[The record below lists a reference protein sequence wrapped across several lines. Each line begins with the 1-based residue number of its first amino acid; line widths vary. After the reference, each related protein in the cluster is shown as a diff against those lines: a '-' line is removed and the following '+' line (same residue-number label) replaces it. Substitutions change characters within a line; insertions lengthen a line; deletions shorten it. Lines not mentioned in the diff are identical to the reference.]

1 MVKLDPKALAL
12 NALCPYF
19 TMFPLSFPLSVLAAR
34 ARPGDEVLDPFCG
47 RGTTNYAARLLGLG
61 SVGVDTSPVA
71 AAITASKL
79 VSVRL
84 EVVVAQARH
93 ILETEPFIAAPEG
106 EFWGHAFHADVLAD
120 LCRLRA
126 ALLRDCSTPPRQAL
140 RGLLLGALH
149 GPQQRMFPSYF
160 SNQCPRTYAPK
171 PAYAVS
177 YWRRH
182 NLRPQRVEVL
192 NIIRRRAE
200 RYFAHPLSAS
210 GKARLADS
218 RSAVALRPR
227 VPKRQFR
234 WVITSPP
241 YYGMRTYVAD
251 QWLRAWFLGGP
262 DTVDYRYGEQ
272 VGHSSPEA
280 FADDLR
286 TVWMNA
292 SNVSE
297 EDARLVIRF
306 GGIADRAADPLDILK
321 DSLRDSRWRIQTVR
335 PAGTALAGKRQ
346 ADTFLRRS
354 SKPRTEFDLWAVQR

>member
-1 MVKLDPKALAL
+1 MVKLVPQALAL
-12 NALCPYF
+12 NAVCPYF

-61 SVGVDTSPVA
+61 SVGVDASPVA

-79 VSVRL
+79 VRVRP
-84 EVVVAQARH
+84 EDVVAEARH
-93 ILETEPFIAAPEG
+93 VLETEPPVAAPEG
-106 EFWGHAFHADVLAD
+106 EFWRHAFHADVLAD
-120 LCRLRA
+120 LCRLRST
-126 ALLRDCSTPPRQAL
+126 LLRDCSTAPRLAL

-149 GPQQRMFPSYF
+149 GPQQRTFPSYF

-182 NLRPQRVEVL
+182 DLRPQHVEVVD
-192 NIIRRRAE
+192 IIRRRAE
-200 RYFAHPLSAS
+200 RYFAHPLHAP
-210 GKARLADS
+210 GRVRLADS
-218 RSAVALRPR
+218 RSVAALQPR
-227 VPKRQFR
+227 VPKRRFR
-234 WVITSPP
+234 WIITSPP

-272 VGHSSPEA
+272 VGHRSPEA
-280 FADDLR
+280 FADDLW
-286 TVWMNA
+286 TVWKNVA
-292 SNVSE
+292 SVSDE
-297 EDARLVIRF
+297 GARLVIRF

-321 DSLRDSRWRIQTVR
+321 GSLCDSGWRIQTLR
-335 PAGTALAGKRQ
+335 PAGTAHAGKRQ
-346 ADTFLRRS
+346 ADTFLRRA
-354 SKPRTEFDLWAVQR
+354 SKPRAEYDLWAQKR